1 MLLALALAM
10 LPSVTAC
17 AVLAV
22 PFIGL
27 AGGVIAYAIYG
38 PALADNLKSLEPTPP
53 GGVLDLSDLPRPLLG
68 IISGML
74 GLALA
79 VVLTALVLATA
90 VLVARYGATVIL
102 RLARARPVTRDQE
115 LQLWRVVENLCIGA
129 GLQVPTIYVIE
140 SGAPNAFA
148 TGRNPEHASLVVT
161 RGLLQLLDRRELE
174 GVIAHEL
181 SHIGNDDIRLSTALS
196 AVVGTLTLPFRIAT
210 MPIRAAFGLH
220 QAFGAVALAAG
231 FCVLTWYGMSAWE
244 GLKDLADEQVAG
256 HIPTFIRWWGI
267 HVMLAPV
274 YAVVVAPLL
283 GLVIRQCVSRQREF
297 LADAD
302 AALLTRDP
310 AGLANALIKIG
321 RARGERLAVGEGSVH
336 LYFVDPEGEDTFL
349 HRLLPSHPPLQQRIA
364 LLARMAQGVEEAS

>member
-1 MLLALALAM
+1 MSDQPLLVYSRIERNKRLTRVLLLALALAM
-10 LPSVTAC
+10 LPSVSAC

-22 PFIGL
+22 PFVAL
-27 AGGVIAYAIYG
+27 AAGVIAYAIYG
-38 PALADNLKSLEPTPP
+38 PALDDHLKALDPP
-53 GGVLDLSDLPRPLLG
+53 AGGVLGLSDLSWPLLE
-68 IISGML
+68 IIS
-74 GLALA
+74 
-79 VVLTALVLATA
+79 
-90 VLVARYGATVIL
+90 
-102 RLARARPVTRDQE
+102 P
-115 LQLWRVVENLCIGA
+115 
-129 GLQVPTIYVIE
+129 
-140 SGAPNAFA
+140 
-148 TGRNPEHASLVVT
+148 
-161 RGLLQLLDRRELE
+161 
-174 GVIAHEL
+174 
-181 SHIGNDDIRLSTALS
+181 
-196 AVVGTLTLPFRIAT
+196 
-210 MPIRAAFGLH
+210 
-220 QAFGAVALAAG
+220 FGAVALAAG

-267 HVMLAPV
+267 HAMLAPL

-349 HRLLPSHPPLQQRIA
+349 HRLFPSHPPLQQRIA